1 MQMQNYRGIPLQ
13 TCVNICILF
22 MERNVRVVEFYGYY
36 YTVFRN
42 NVKDARLF
50 LDKINLFMLVSIKD
64 TGDYNFNRKKISV
77 LRANK

>member
-13 TCVNICILF
+13 SCVNICILF

-42 NVKDARLF
+42 NVKDTTF
-50 LDKINLFMLVSIKD
+50 VF
-64 TGDYNFNRKKISV
+64 G
-77 LRANK
+77 